1 MAPPALPGFLATM
14 TLSEAQAGRRPRGC
28 VRSHRRL
35 RASSPDA
42 DHLLDVPCSLPR
54 WVDGWY
60 FSVSCAAPRAGS
72 SQPPHWPSRSQLPV
86 GTHGSTFRGL
96 LKLHSRYGPSICSP
110 TRGGLGRKA
119 STPPV
124 PRRRRFSATQAY
136 RYPPEVGLP
145 PTGVPRCK
153 SARRVEER
161 RGVGGHPFPFPAHQT
176 GRADFQH
183 PAFRQS
189 SHDAHAGA
197 RRRRRITPSSPNII
211 WDGKRRVPTVECPVR
226 WRRKFRTRRST

>member
-14 TLSEAQAGRRPRGC
+14 TLSETQASRRPSGC

-35 RASSPDA
+35 RASSPDT
-42 DHLLDVPCSLPR
+42 DHLLDVLCSLPR
-54 WVDGWY
+54 WVVGWY
-60 FSVSCAAPRAGS
+60 FSVFRAAPRASS
-72 SQPPHWPSRSQLPV
+72 SQPPHWPSRSQIPV
-86 GTHGSTFRGL
+86 GTHSSTFRGL

-110 TRGGLGRKA
+110 TQRGLGRKA

-153 SARRVEER
+153 SAHWLRLVKFPRPVGLRLSCCSYDRETRSLRPGSTR
-161 RGVGGHPFPFPAHQT
+161 RGWSL
-176 GRADFQH
+176 
-183 PAFRQS
+183 FRT
-189 SHDAHAGA
+189 A
-197 RRRRRITPSSPNII
+197 N
-211 WDGKRRVPTVECPVR
+211 PTVR
-226 WRRKFRTRRST
+226 